1 MPETIEDT
9 LKDRG
14 TKYGDFTDH
23 ARISQDLKQVMM
35 ATPGWKRLS
44 PDKREALEMVQHKIA
59 RILNGNPEYLDSWTD
74 LQGYSKLAADR
85 VKLPNV

>member
-1 MPETIEDT
+1 MTETIEDT

-23 ARISQDLKQVMM
+23 ARISQDLKQVMA
-35 ATPGWKRLS
+35 ATPGWQRLT

-59 RILNGNPEYLDSWTD
+59 RILNGNPEYLDSWVD
-74 LQGYSKLAADR
+74 LQGYAKLAADR
-85 VKLPNV
+85 LKPA